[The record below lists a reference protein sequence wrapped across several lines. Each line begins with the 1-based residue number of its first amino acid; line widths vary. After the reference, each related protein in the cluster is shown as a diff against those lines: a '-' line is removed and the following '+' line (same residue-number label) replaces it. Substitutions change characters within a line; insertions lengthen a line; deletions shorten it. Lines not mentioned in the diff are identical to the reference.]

1 MFVCTFWVVFLWNG
15 HCLLKISKTVFSN
28 YVRNIPVII
37 NMHDMTRRNSDYIDA
52 SIVITK
58 TKPYALKLRL
68 SKIDAIGFPDG
79 NLQ

>member
-1 MFVCTFWVVFLWNG
+1 
-15 HCLLKISKTVFSN
+15 
-28 YVRNIPVII
+28 
-37 NMHDMTRRNSDYIDA
+37 MHDMTRRNSDYIDA